1 MSTLTSTLAIRVDDD
16 GLVGRLRA
24 DAEALKKFGASA
36 SQIKAT
42 AGGADLL
49 KQFGQLQAAAGKLDG
64 FAAASRGLDG
74 LGARL
79 RAARDEVGKTA
90 RALVAAERK
99 AAFFYRSKAS
109 GSANYSNFVGSGA
122 VAEAAAGLK
131 AARRASAVAIR
142 AAAGVEDAFTKQ
154 RIAVR
159 GAGRELERAGTPL
172 ADISKAQRKVQ
183 ADIEAVTVAVRRQV
197 AAHEASGAAAAA
209 SGAEASR
216 KAKAQLRAT
225 VAAGRQARA
234 DREHAEATEA
244 SRRATAGRD
253 LARGMG
259 GAGRRQSSDIEG
271 GRRMAEGMSR
281 PARQTRLRADGEA
294 LGEARAH
301 AAEERE
307 RDRHMRRHGALNVA
321 GAGAAGYVSAHS
333 IGHGI
338 TDTVKAGARYQHE
351 VVGLQNAGRTP
362 AEMLEIEHASRATSR
377 SLPTASY
384 EENLRVVNETTGAFG
399 TLHHAIENLPFM
411 QKSNAVLKAAAGD
424 KIHGTAGD
432 LGNKLARFFEER
444 QVAGDTKTFQREAEG
459 LVRAMA
465 FTRGNFNPDEAM
477 NFAQQAKTALPG
489 YSERFLTTIAPS
501 IITMMKGD
509 RAGTAANAF
518 KNVVTGK
525 VNDRKQAE
533 EWMRYGLLDKSK
545 TEMKA
550 GHAVGWRAGAVK
562 DTDQALSDPLKWAE
576 DVALP
581 AMRSKGVNTENRA
594 ELTRVLATMFRNSNA
609 NMFAD
614 AIMQTASRTRLG
626 KDEENI
632 NRAGTLDE
640 IYKRNLASDPTASM
654 AALSASLDNLMTTA
668 SSPAMQ
674 AAAAGI
680 TRLSGG
686 LQTLADAAVDHPV
699 AAMAGGAALAGGGLA
714 GAGWLTYQLANGFG
728 LGTSATALTASAAAL
743 DGAAVAL
750 AGKGTAATL
759 AAPAAAATAGAGL
772 SLGLGGVTVAAGAIY
787 GAIADALT
795 PGTNGGIIGAIQG
808 KESSLAQS
816 MRVMRQERE
825 RSRGTFEGKGSLP
838 PGRAGMPAAPQVR
851 LPGLDGRPAPAPSAI
866 PATIAPKVEAGGLD
880 GLHARADELRASL
893 EKAGAT
899 TVAPQAD
906 SSGLSGALAVAK
918 EFLATLQAIP
928 GAISSA
934 SNANALAG
942 IRARANSNKNSFS
955 DGVTAGVG
963 P

>member
-1 MSTLTSTLAIRVDDD
+1 MSTLTSTLAIRVDDA
-16 GLVGRLRA
+16 GLASRLRA

-79 RAARDEVGKTA
+79 RAARDEVCKTA

-99 AAFFYRSKAS
+99 AAFFDRSKAS
-109 GSANYSNFVGSGA
+109 GSSNYPGFVGSGA
-122 VAEAAAGLK
+122 IAEAAAGLK
-131 AARRASAVAIR
+131 AARRANAAAIR
-142 AAAGVEDAFTKQ
+142 AAAGVESAFTKQ

-197 AAHEASGAAAAA
+197 AAHEASGTAAAA
-209 SGAEASR
+209 SGIEASR
-216 KAKAQLRAT
+216 RAKAQLRAT

-244 SRRATAGRD
+244 SRRANAGRD

-271 GRRMAEGMSR
+271 SRRMTEGMSR
-281 PARQTRLRADGEA
+281 PARQTRARADGEA
-294 LGEARAH
+294 LAEARAH
-301 AAEERE
+301 AEAERE
-307 RDRHMRRHGALNVA
+307 RDRHVRRNGVLHAA
-321 GAGAAGYVSAHS
+321 SAGAAGYVGVHGVSHG
-333 IGHGI
+333 IGHS
-338 TDTVKAGARYQHE
+338 VRAGARLQHE
-351 VVGLQNAGRTP
+351 RVMLQNAGRTP
-362 AEMLEIEHASRATSR
+362 AEMKEIEEHSERTSRAVPHATF
-377 SLPTASY
+377 
-384 EENLRVVNETTGAFG
+384 EENLKVVNETVGAFG
-399 TLHHAIENLPFM
+399 DLHHALENLTFV
-411 QKSNAVLKAAAGD
+411 QKATAVVHAAAGG
-424 KIHGTAGD
+424 KITDSAGEM
-432 LGNKLARFFEER
+432 GNKTARFFEMR
-444 QVAGDTKTFQREAEG
+444 GTAGNTAVFQREAGEM
-459 LVRAMA
+459 VRAMA
-465 FTRGNFNPDEAM
+465 FSGGNFNPAEM
-477 NFAQQAKTALPG
+477 LNFGQQAKAALPL
-489 YSERFLTTIAPS
+489 YSERFLTKIAPS
-501 IITMMKGD
+501 MVTEFGGD

-518 KNVVTGK
+518 RSVIMGRA
-525 VNDRKQAE
+525 NDQKQAE
-533 EWMRYGLLDKSK
+533 AWVDAGLLDKK
-545 TEMKA
+545 QARIKG
-550 GHAVGWRAGAVK
+550 GHVVSWNAGAVK
-562 DTDQALSDPLKWAE
+562 DTNKALSDPLEWAE
-576 DVALP
+576 TVLIPALQK
-581 AMRSKGVNTENRA
+581 KGVNTDDKL
-594 ELTRVLATMFRNSNA
+594 ELSKALGTMFRNSNS
-609 NMFAD
+609 NLFAE
-614 AIMQTASRTRLG
+614 ALTQQMSRTRLH
-626 KDEENI
+626 KDEANI
-632 NRAGTLDE
+632 NQSDTMAGM
-640 IYKRNLASDPTASM
+640 YARNLSKDATEGYK
-654 AALSASLDNLMTTA
+654 ALKAGMENLISTA
-668 SSPAMQ
+668 SSPLMES
-674 AAAAGI
+674 AAGGMK
-680 TRLSGG
+680 RLAGG
-686 LQTLADAAVDHPV
+686 LQDLAVMAKDHPSLAVAGGGAV
-699 AAMAGGAALAGGGLA
+699 AAGGLA
-714 GAGWLTYQLANGFG
+714 GAGLLSYKLMTGFG
-728 LGTSATALTASAAAL
+728 LGTSATALTASAASL
-743 DGAAVAL
+743 DAAAVAL
-750 AGKGTAATL
+750 AGKGAVGTAATV

-838 PGRAGMPAAPQVR
+838 PGRAGMPAPAPVR
-851 LPGLDGRPAPAPSAI
+851 LPGLDGRPAPAAI

-906 SSGLSGALAVAK
+906 SSGLSSTLSVAK
-918 EFLATLQAIP
+918 DLLATLQAIP

-942 IRARANSNKNSFS
+942 IRARANAGSSFS
-955 DGVTAGVG
+955 DGITAG